1 MPIFGRVSGLYIRG
15 GKIIPTNKLYTREW
29 RISVDLEVI
38 LAYNAGQMG
47 SAPSVPLGKTDN
59 PRILRAVGEALL
71 WEANYRKSLWTDAD
85 PVLGEMMDGD
95 TVRLQRILTSLM
107 PEDETEDEAEEDE
120 KESSPI
126 SPDLRLLAG
135 GAVDGEALQPS

>member
-1 MPIFGRVSGLYIRG
+1 
-15 GKIIPTNKLYTREW
+15 
-29 RISVDLEVI
+29 VDLEVI
-38 LAYNAGQMG
+38 LAYNAEQMG
-47 SAPSVPLGKTDN
+47 SAPSVPLGKTNN